1 MAIVHV
7 SPGICGLQTKLTITA
22 DEDQAV
28 TVLIESDC
36 PHIQAMQAELNELD
50 GYTECFARFSTSA
63 VYAAADKHCQHLA
76 CPVPGAIVKGME
88 VACGLAL
95 PKDVVIRIEK

>member
-1 MAIVHV
+1 MATVQV
-7 SPGICGLQTKLTITA
+7 TPGICGLQTRMIITA

-28 TVLIESDC
+28 TILIESDC
-36 PHIQAMQAELNELD
+36 PHIRAMQAELNDLD
-50 GYTECFARFSTSA
+50 GYEACFARFSSSA

-76 CPVPGAIVKGME
+76 CPVPAAIIKGIE

-95 PKDVVIRIEK
+95 PKDVVIQIEK